1 MIKCFHL
8 LNHVSIIINN
18 NHHKKENFSTFYSE
32 FLTLKVKRERETSSF
47 LIQIFVKVN

>member
-8 LNHVSIIINN
+8 LNHVSIIIN

-32 FLTLKVKRERETSSF
+32 FLTLKVEREREREKHHHF
-47 LIQIFVKVN
+47 